1 VTAVGIDLGTTN
13 TVVGA
18 VRGGHAV
25 TLPDAEGRKLI
36 PSVVSFHPSG
46 KVLVGWSAKD
56 RRIIDPR
63 STIYSVKR
71 LLGRRWSS
79 PEVQELRARLP
90 FALGEGDRETV
101 HVSARGQVY
110 ALPEISAF
118 VLRRAKAV
126 AEAALG
132 EEVRS
137 AVVTVPANFNDLQ
150 RASTKVAAQLAGLE
164 VLRVMNEPTAA
175 ALAYGQTVSGAQRI
189 AVYDFGGGTFDLTL
203 LDLSRSVYE
212 VLATKGDTAL
222 GGDDIDLA
230 LVDRL
235 EHPVMKTLRLSVDA
249 PEQRGRLRVLAENL
263 KHELSTATEA
273 TVTIDGLGFGP
284 GGVELSTT
292 FGMTRAE
299 LEVVVAPFVDR
310 TIDVCRQAM
319 DAAGLPLESFDAVI
333 LVGGSTRIPLV
344 QQRVAELFRK
354 EPLVRISPDE
364 VVALGAAI
372 QASMLGRAKS
382 PATQPSAMIRKAS
395 TAVLAAASA
404 PSSEPATIPGWKS
417 TLPISPPVSISPAP
431 AQPPPLPPSAQPPAA
446 PQTASAQ
453 PPPLPPSALPA
464 PSPPLTFSSLE
475 AAASPAPA
483 PPPPRAPGPLLID
496 VTPLTL
502 GVETA
507 GGYVDALIPA
517 NTPVPCDRTRV
528 FVTAAE
534 NQTQV
539 VVRVCQGESSAFAQ
553 NTYLGELLLSGLR
566 AAPRGEVQIGVQFE
580 IDENGLLFV
589 RARDMHTGL
598 AAEAHMRPFGAAL
611 DPADVERMMQRHR
624 GMSLG

>member
-46 KVLVGWSAKD
+46 KVLVGWSARE

-90 FALGEGDRETV
+90 FALGEGERETV
-101 HVSARGQVY
+101 HVTARGQTY

-132 EEVRS
+132 EEVRQ

-175 ALAYGQTVSGAQRI
+175 ALAYGQTIAAAQRI

-230 LVDRL
+230 IVDRL
-235 EHPVMKTLRLSVDA
+235 EHHVMKTLRLSVDA
-249 PEQRGRLRVLAENL
+249 PEQRGRLRVLAESL

-273 TVTIDGLGFGP
+273 TVTVDGLGFGP
-284 GGVELSTT
+284 GGVELQTT

-299 LEVVVAPFVDR
+299 LEVVVAPFVER
-310 TIDVCRQAM
+310 TLDTCRQAM
-319 DAAGLPLESFDAVI
+319 DAAGLPVESFDAVI

-344 QQRVAELFRK
+344 QRRVAEFFRK
-354 EPLVRISPDE
+354 EPLIRISPDE

-372 QASMLGRAKS
+372 QASMLSRARTAPAPS
-382 PATQPSAMIRKAS
+382 PTRKPSV
-395 TAVLAAASA
+395 AVLAAASP
-404 PSSEPATIPGWKS
+404 PSSEPATLPGWRS
-417 TLPISPPVSISPAP
+417 TLPIAPPPSVAPSP
-431 AQPPPLPPSAQPPAA
+431 AQPPPLPGLELQGSHGAAASPPAA
-446 PQTASAQ
+446 RPAFPAPSALPEPSAAH
-453 PPPLPPSALPA
+453 PPPLPATAA
-464 PSPPLTFSSLE
+464 PV
-475 AAASPAPA
+475 PA
-483 PPPPRAPGPLLID
+483 PPPRAHGPLLID

-507 GGYVDALIPA
+507 GGYTDALIPA

-539 VVRVCQGESSAFAQ
+539 VVRVCQGESRTFAQ

-589 RARDMHTGL
+589 RARDMQTGL
-598 AAEAHMRPFGAAL
+598 AAEAHMRPFGAAI
-611 DPADVERMMQRHR
+611 DPADVERMMQRLR
-624 GMSLG
+624 GANLG